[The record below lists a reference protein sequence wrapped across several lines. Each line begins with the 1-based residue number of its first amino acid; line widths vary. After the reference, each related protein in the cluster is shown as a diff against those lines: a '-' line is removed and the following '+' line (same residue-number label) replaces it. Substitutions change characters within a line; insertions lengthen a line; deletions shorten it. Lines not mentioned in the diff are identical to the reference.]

1 LRNAQDWPVY
11 TATPTRGTDVRT
23 VSERTR
29 ALRQEALIM
38 FDFAPSFGRFAL
50 PLAAVAMVAGADV
63 SLAQVQAVSP
73 YYAMVTQ
80 DSTNLRSGPSQN
92 FYSVLP
98 LTNGTILVVD
108 GETQGWNR
116 VLYPVGAEAFVDA
129 KDASLAENKVVLSK
143 ESQLKAINQTQG
155 YGWSWKMLTDAP
167 LASGTS
173 LTLVESIKEG
183 EIVVGYKVVAPS
195 EARGYVPTSRLRRAT
210 QSEVDAWWAAG
221 KALPQLPN
229 VTIGTA
235 ETAPAPTPQSTEAA
249 APKTPAPVRTL
260 GAGDTI
266 ATDTNAGSGQPANII
281 TGDNIVADAE
291 TSTIAD
297 LSDPTPEQLERI
309 FQRVWR
315 EPIESSEVDE
325 LIGQYEVAA
334 QRVEANQTRRKAAL
348 EQRIEALKV
357 RRDYRDAL
365 RRQTQAATTI
375 QQNEQQAQQQLEMAA
390 TARVYNIVGV
400 LQPST
405 IYNGERLPRM
415 YRIVSVGGTSP
426 RTLGYIRHSSE
437 LDLDRYIGQII
448 GVVGENQLD
457 RSLQLNLINAVR
469 IDPLRTSGL
478 PLAAPA
484 DSGTL
489 TATPNSVP
497 ATQPTPQPA
506 TQPSQQPGDA
516 FTPPAETSPTS
527 PR

>member
-1 LRNAQDWPVY
+1 
-11 TATPTRGTDVRT
+11 
-23 VSERTR
+23 
-29 ALRQEALIM
+29 M

-129 KDASLAENKVVLSK
+129 KDATLAENKVVLSK

-195 EARGYVPTSRLRRAT
+195 EARGYVPSSRLRRAT

-235 ETAPAPTPQSTEAA
+235 ETAPAPKPAEAA
-249 APKTPAPVRTL
+249 APNTTTPAPVRTL
-260 GAGDTI
+260 GAGDVITP
-266 ATDTNAGSGQPANII
+266 DTNTGNGQSTTAANII
-281 TGDNIVADAE
+281 TGNNVVADAE
-291 TSTIAD
+291 TNTIAD

-375 QQNEQQAQQQLEMAA
+375 HQNEQQAQQQLEMAA
-390 TARVYNIVGV
+390 AARVYNIVGV

-405 IYNGERLPRM
+405 VYNGERLPRM

-469 IDPLRTSGL
+469 IDPLRTSGQ

-484 DSGTL
+484 NSGTL
-489 TATPNSVP
+489 TATPSTVP
-497 ATQPTPQPA
+497 ATQPTAQPA
-506 TQPSQQPGDA
+506 ADQSPQPGDA

>member
-1 LRNAQDWPVY
+1 
-11 TATPTRGTDVRT
+11 
-23 VSERTR
+23 
-29 ALRQEALIM
+29 M
-38 FDFAPSFGRFAL
+38 FDFSPSFGRFAL
-50 PLAAVAMVAGADV
+50 PLVAVAMVAGADV

-92 FYSVLP
+92 FYSVMP
-98 LTNGTILVVD
+98 VTNGTILVVD

-129 KDASLAENKVVLSK
+129 KDATLTENKVVLTK

-183 EIVVGYKVVAPS
+183 EIVVGYKVVAPT
-195 EARGYVPTSRLRRAT
+195 EARGYVPSSRLRRAT

-235 ETAPAPTPQSTEAA
+235 ETAPKATEAA
-249 APKTPAPVRTL
+249 APKTSTPAPVRTL
-260 GAGDTI
+260 GAGDVITP
-266 ATDTNAGSGQPANII
+266 DTNVGNGTDNSQSTTAANII
-281 TGDNIVADAE
+281 TGNNVVADAE
-291 TSTIAD
+291 TNTIAD
-297 LSDPTPEQLERI
+297 LSDPTPEQLERT

-325 LIGQYEVAA
+325 LIGQYEVAI
-334 QRVEANQTRRKAAL
+334 QRVEANQPRRKAAL
-348 EQRIEALKV
+348 EQRAEALKV

-365 RRQTQAATTI
+365 RRQAQAATTI
-375 QQNEQQAQQQLEMAA
+375 QQNEQQAQQQLELAA
-390 TARVYNIVGV
+390 AARVYNIVGV

-405 IYNGERLPRM
+405 VYNGERLPRM
-415 YRIVSVGGTSP
+415 YRVVSVGGTSP

-469 IDPLRTSGL
+469 IDPLRTSGQ

-489 TATPNSVP
+489 TATPSSVP
-497 ATQPTPQPA
+497 ATQPTALPNTQPA
-506 TQPSQQPGDA
+506 ATPTQQPGDS
-516 FTPPAETSPTS
+516 FTPPAETSP
-527 PR
+527 R